1 TGAAVFPIST
11 RNSAPAVAFLLA
23 ETKAKYLFVSAERAL
38 QDLAYDSDKLLGSD
52 VEVQKMEM
60 PVFEDVFPTKRFDP
74 HFEMVPSAKL
84 VMDGPSLIYHSSGTT
99 SFPKPI
105 SLTHRSLL
113 WKSYLSRYGEID
125 LTGCIFGCHSIPS
138 FHAMGSF
145 PLGFP
150 AAVGVVAAVFKPR
163 SPAIVPNAVNVIE
176 SVIATKCD
184 YIYITPFFLEA
195 WSENIEYI
203 NALAKLRAV
212 VFAGGPLDKD
222 AGDRLVR
229 GGVNVYMTYASTQ
242 TSIISEFLSKEPP
255 GMEWDYFKL
264 SRACKVHYEDFGN
277 NEFEI
282 VVQTTDR
289 YRPIVI
295 NTQVNGVD
303 AYATGDLVSPHPT
316 KRGYY
321 KVVGRTDDQIMHSNG
336 EKTNPGPLERMLNHH
351 PLVEAS
357 VIFGRGRFQCGVL
370 IQPVQ
375 SASFNSTNTTQL
387 VEFRDAVWPIVEKM
401 NAFAPTHSRIFK
413 EMILV
418 ANPAKPFEYTSKGTL
433 RRQPIIN
440 EYRQEIDALYDAVAE
455 SAQEGINGPVDW
467 SPLSILDFMRILVKR
482 TLKGDVHAL
491 GDDTDLF
498 ERGLDSLQA
507 TWVRNT
513 ILRVLRESHAK
524 LTHTLPTNFVYDH
537 PTIAGLANYIY
548 SVVAAESAPSVP
560 AGQDENTN
568 ASVKRSEL
576 RALVDKYASAFPTF
590 IPGRVSTEMRWD
602 GDVVLLT
609 GCTGSLGSN
618 ILATLIHSPSVARI
632 YAVSRFSADGSVRK
646 RLVKAFERDSLDV
659 KLLDN
664 AKVHVLE
671 ADLSRSDFGID
682 KEHYAELQS
691 SVTHI
696 IHNAWRVNFN
706 NAIAS
711 FEANIRSVRN
721 FIDFALGGHHET
733 PARIL
738 FISSIGVFRNYIGSE
753 RAPEERLEIADS
765 AVGSGYGE
773 SKWVAEQILVK
784 VSEETAMKT
793 TIIRPGQL
801 TGGGGG
807 GWNTHEWFPSLIK
820 SSVSLGKLPEFEGS
834 VSWLPA
840 DVAGRAIVE
849 MLDTDESV
857 LHLVHPRPVAWN
869 AIISEFSKVL
879 ELRVVPYSGWL
890 ASLEGTSSAME
901 CSGEDDGN
909 VKVTEAL
916 ETIPALRLLW
926 FFQAAAAGTLRISCE
941 QREALGVARLG
952 SEKARRVSG
961 ELRDAE
967 MMRVEESVIRWV
979 NYWKGSGFL

>member
-1 TGAAVFPIST
+1 MSSQSYLSSPFSPPPLDESLTLPELYDWHYTHNRDYPLFVYEDAPGSLQTISMGEGVQGIHRATTFIRERTGITSDSNTDGNSQVIAILAASDTITSFCTLIGALRTGAAVFPIST

-38 QDLAYDSDKLLGSD
+38 QDLAYDSDKLCRKY
-52 VEVQKMEM
+52 VEVQKMDM

-74 HFEMVPSAKL
+74 HFEM
-84 VMDGPSLIYHSSGTT
+84 
-99 SFPKPI
+99 
-105 SLTHRSLL
+105 
-113 WKSYLSRYGEID
+113 
-125 LTGCIFGCHSIPS
+125 
-138 FHAMGSF
+138 
-145 PLGFP
+145 
-150 AAVGVVAAVFKPR
+150 AAVGVVVAVFKPR

-387 VEFRDAVWPIVEKM
+387 VEFRDAVWPIIEKM

-455 SAQEGINGPVDW
+455 SAQE
-467 SPLSILDFMRILVKR
+467 
-482 TLKGDVHAL
+482 
-491 GDDTDLF
+491 
-498 ERGLDSLQA
+498 
-507 TWVRNT
+507 
-513 ILRVLRESHAK
+513 
-524 LTHTLPTNFVYDH
+524 
-537 PTIAGLANYIY
+537 
-548 SVVAAESAPSVP
+548 
-560 AGQDENTN
+560 
-568 ASVKRSEL
+568 
-576 RALVDKYASAFPTF
+576 
-590 IPGRVSTEMRWD
+590 
-602 GDVVLLT
+602 
-609 GCTGSLGSN
+609 
-618 ILATLIHSPSVARI
+618 
-632 YAVSRFSADGSVRK
+632 
-646 RLVKAFERDSLDV
+646 
-659 KLLDN
+659 
-664 AKVHVLE
+664 
-671 ADLSRSDFGID
+671 
-682 KEHYAELQS
+682 
-691 SVTHI
+691 
-696 IHNAWRVNFN
+696 
-706 NAIAS
+706 
-711 FEANIRSVRN
+711 
-721 FIDFALGGHHET
+721 
-733 PARIL
+733 
-738 FISSIGVFRNYIGSE
+738 
-753 RAPEERLEIADS
+753 
-765 AVGSGYGE
+765 
-773 SKWVAEQILVK
+773 
-784 VSEETAMKT
+784 
-793 TIIRPGQL
+793 
-801 TGGGGG
+801 
-807 GWNTHEWFPSLIK
+807 
-820 SSVSLGKLPEFEGS
+820 
-834 VSWLPA
+834 
-840 DVAGRAIVE
+840 
-849 MLDTDESV
+849 
-857 LHLVHPRPVAWN
+857 
-869 AIISEFSKVL
+869 
-879 ELRVVPYSGWL
+879 
-890 ASLEGTSSAME
+890 
-901 CSGEDDGN
+901 
-909 VKVTEAL
+909 
-916 ETIPALRLLW
+916 
-926 FFQAAAAGTLRISCE
+926 
-941 QREALGVARLG
+941 
-952 SEKARRVSG
+952 
-961 ELRDAE
+961 
-967 MMRVEESVIRWV
+967 
-979 NYWKGSGFL
+979 